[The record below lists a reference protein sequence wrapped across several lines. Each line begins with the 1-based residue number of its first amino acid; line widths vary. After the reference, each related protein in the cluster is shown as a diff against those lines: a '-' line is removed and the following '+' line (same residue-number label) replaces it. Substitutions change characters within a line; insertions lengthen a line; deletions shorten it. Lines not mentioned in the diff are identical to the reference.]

1 LVFGVLF
8 PTLSYMLLLLLIS
21 FIKISALLTYIPL
34 KLLIGGEIPVLAA
47 ILVGGGDARGFCEN
61 DKTVG

>member
-1 LVFGVLF
+1 
-8 PTLSYMLLLLLIS
+8 
-21 FIKISALLTYIPL
+21 LLTYIPL